1 MIDIEDIKRF
11 AENDKIAFKTHAIFR
26 MKERTIFADELQE
39 ILINGEI
46 IAEYKDDF
54 PLPSCLILG
63 STESKKK
70 IHAVV
75 AVDKKI
81 EMLRLENPNLSQL
94 TKEKFMQVFFNIDE
108 TLADFLASPFK

>member
-26 MKERTIFADELQE
+26 MKERTIFADEIKE

-63 STESKKK
+63 LTESKKK

-81 EMLRLENPNLSQL
+81 EMLWIITLYEPTLEVW
-94 TKEKFMQVFFNIDE
+94 KKGFRKRRI
-108 TLADFLASPFK
+108 KK